1 MMETNWTP
9 NEFHAYLMFYV
20 AEADHTLEQEEK
32 EIIMKKVDFDHY
44 QKIKKE
50 FQNDNDFQ
58 CIQKI
63 MKYKEKYY
71 NTENGSKELLNE
83 IKSVFLSD
91 GNYDTLEQNM
101 YIYIKQ
107 LFKE

>member
-1 MMETNWTP
+1 METTWTP

-20 AEADHTLEQEEK
+20 AEADHSIEQEEK
-32 EIIMKKVDFDHY
+32 NIILNKVDFDEY
-44 QKIKKE
+44 MKIKKE
-50 FQNDNDFQ
+50 FQCDNDFQ

-71 NTENGSKELLNE
+71 NTQDGSKKLLEE
-83 IKSVFLSD
+83 IKKVFLSD